1 MTKLQTISDKNTKSF
16 KIKKLLVKKLNKEQF
31 KKDNL
36 IIVIGG
42 DGFMLQT
49 LKKNKNSKKLFYG
62 INSGN
67 YGFLMN
73 KFSSKNIIKN
83 LSKANMVSIYPL
95 EMIVKNKSNQ
105 ARKSLAINEVSI
117 LRQSRQAASL
127 SIKQGSRQI
136 IKKLVSDGVL
146 VSTPAGSTAYNL
158 SVHGPILSLH
168 SKKLS
173 ISPISA
179 FRPRR
184 WKGKI
189 VNDKSKIIITNLD
202 PSKRPISAVADNLEV
217 RNAKSITVKT
227 NNKIKEFIFQISNT
241 EKIYLSKNSED
252 LKFNEKILSV
262 KLDKKIIY
270 KENIILQSLYKAATD
285 QNIPPN
291 TIIEFARIYGFQVD
305 FQRDIRKEDKFQIMY
320 EVFIDENKKIIETGE
335 ILFANLKL
343 SGQDN
348 SLYYFDKENLEGHYD
363 KNGKSVQ
370 KALMKSPING
380 ARLSSSFGMRKHP
393 IDGYN
398 KMHRGTDFAAPKG
411 TPIMA
416 SGNGIVKKAGWCGG
430 GGNCVKIRH
439 NSTYE
444 TVYAHMSKF
453 ARGIKNGVR
462 VKQGQTIGYV
472 GSTGKSTGPH
482 LHYEVIVNGK
492 KVNSQ
497 KLKLPSGKVLK
508 GKNREYFETA
518 KIKLDVLKS
527 EKIIG
532 LN

>member
-1 MTKLQTISDKNTKSF
+1 MISTFSIYQKKFVNENYNKFINNTYFKKTLKEIVTNLEPKYKKFSH
-16 KIKKLLVKKLNKEQF
+16 KIKSGETFDKILNGYSIDKEQ
-31 KKDNL
+31 
-36 IIVIGG
+36 VVA
-42 DGFMLQT
+42 
-49 LKKNKNSKKLFYG
+49 
-62 INSGN
+62 
-67 YGFLMN
+67 
-73 KFSSKNIIKN
+73 IKEN
-83 LSKANMVSIYPL
+83 LSKKINI
-95 EMIVKNKSNQ
+95 NKLNTNQ
-105 ARKSLAINEVSI
+105 RI
-117 LRQSRQAASL
+117 
-127 SIKQGSRQI
+127 QI
-136 IKKLVSDGVL
+136 TIDQ
-146 VSTPAGSTAYNL
+146 
-158 SVHGPILSLH
+158 
-168 SKKLS
+168 
-173 ISPISA
+173 
-179 FRPRR
+179 
-184 WKGKI
+184 
-189 VNDKSKIIITNLD
+189 
-202 PSKRPISAVADNLEV
+202 
-217 RNAKSITVKT
+217 T

-241 EKIYLSKNSED
+241 EKIILSKTNDIS
-252 LKFNEKILSV
+252 KFNEEVLV
-262 KLDKKIIY
+262 LKLNKKIIY
-270 KENIILQSLYKAATD
+270 KENVILQSLYKAATD
-285 QNIPPN
+285 QDIPPN

-305 FQRDIRKEDKFQIMY
+305 FQRDIRKGDDFQIMY
-320 EVFIDENKKIIETGE
+320 EIFVDKNDKIIQTGE
-335 ILFANLKL
+335 ILYANLKL

-348 SLYYFDKENLEGHYD
+348 SLYYFDKKDVEGHYN

-370 KALMKSPING
+370 KALMKTPING

-416 SGNGIVKKAGWCGG
+416 SGNGTVKKAGWCGG
-430 GGNCVKIRH
+430 GGNCVKIKH

-453 ARGIKNGVR
+453 ARGIKKGVR

-508 GKNREYFETA
+508 GKDREYFETA